1 MKKYIYITIV
11 SILVSSCT
19 NNSEN
24 IKSVKEAPKKIVP
37 KAQYFNNYWYDGFA
51 EITSYTLEQ
60 SRYGE
65 AHKGTAVHI
74 FVTEDFLPKKQVK
87 ADYNNESN
95 IPILKLNS
103 TKKFITGIY
112 PYSLMTSTFTPVG
125 SSEQTLKVS
134 FSSQEWCGNTFMQLN
149 NRENFNID
157 FYSYFESNT
166 DRNLQLEKE
175 ILENEIWTLIRINPN
190 ELPIGDLKMIP
201 SFEYLALNHKKI
213 KAYNVTATL
222 KKYNNFNIYTLN
234 FNKLNR
240 KLEIQFNKE
249 APYEIKS
256 WNETLTINGNEYITK
271 AKKVKTIKS
280 KYWSKNSPKDI
291 TLRDSLSL

>member
-1 MKKYIYITIV
+1 M
-11 SILVSSCT
+11 LVFACA

-24 IKSVKEAPKKIVP
+24 KKSVKETPKKNIT
-37 KAQYFNNYWYDGFA
+37 KASYFNDYWYDGFA
-51 EITSYTLEQ
+51 EITSYSLEQ

-65 AHKGTAVHI
+65 VHKGTAVNI
-74 FVTEDFLPKKQVK
+74 FVTEDFLPEKQVK
-87 ADYNNESN
+87 ADYKKESN

-103 TKKFITGIY
+103 TKKFVTGIY

-125 SSEQTLKVS
+125 SSEKTLKVS

-149 NRENFNID
+149 NRDKFNID

-201 SFEYLALNHKKI
+201 SFEYLALNHKEI
-213 KAYNVTATL
+213 KAYNVTASL
-222 KKYNNFNIYTLN
+222 KNNGNLSTYSLEFNNLNRILEINFNT
-234 FNKLNR
+234 
-240 KLEIQFNKE
+240 E
-249 APYEIKS
+249 APYEINS
-256 WNETLTINGNEYITK
+256 WDETLIKNGKEYVTK
-271 AKKVKTIKS
+271 AKKIKTIKS
-280 KYWSKNSPKDI
+280 KYWSKNFPEDI
-291 TLRDSLSL
+291 ILRDSLSL